1 MRSPMHFFRLAFTFL
16 LLVSCFWLKPISAN
30 ELSAVEQKAAACF
43 GCHGDKGRSN
53 NPQWPNLAAQQSV
66 YIVNQLNAFKS
77 GERVN
82 PLMQAQSSKLSVE
95 DINNYGAYF
104 AVQQPAKAGGEPVLA
119 AKGKD
124 KATVCLGCH
133 GASGEGNGQFPRLA
147 GQHPEYLAQ
156 QLGSFKNGSRKNGP
170 MQAIAGNLSEEDIK
184 ALAAYFGSL

>member
-1 MRSPMHFFRLAFTFL
+1 MHLLRITFIFWIL
-16 LLVSCFWLKPISAN
+16 STCFWLRQVSAN
-30 ELSAVEQKAAACF
+30 ELSAVEQKAATCF
-43 GCHGDKGRSN
+43 GCHGDKGRSRD
-53 NPQWPNLAAQQSV
+53 PQWPSLAAQQSV

-82 PLMQAQSSKLSVE
+82 PIMQAQASKLSIE

-104 AVQQPAKAGGEPVLA
+104 AVQQPAKAGGDPALA
-119 AKGKD
+119 ANGKG

-147 GQHPEYLAQ
+147 GQHPDYLSR
-156 QLGSFKNGSRKNGP
+156 QLTYFKNGSRKNGP

-184 ALAAYFGSL
+184 ALAAFFGSL